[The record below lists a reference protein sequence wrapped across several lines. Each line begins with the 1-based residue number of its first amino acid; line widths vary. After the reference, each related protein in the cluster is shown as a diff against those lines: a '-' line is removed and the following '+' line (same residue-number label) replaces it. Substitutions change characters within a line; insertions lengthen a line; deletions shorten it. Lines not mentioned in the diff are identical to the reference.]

1 MKYIELY
8 INSIKKKSTQ
18 PKVAA
23 LAHPLNYN
31 LPGLKSYSQMKA
43 EEVIKFKKEFNGSL
57 NRHQKLVLLLKAAK
71 GDKRKELKQVLASSN
86 EHLSSLLQK
95 IGSSTPTERTQG
107 FEVPNAQ

>member
-8 INSIKKKSTQ
+8 IKSIKKKSTQ

-43 EEVIKFKKEFNGSL
+43 EEVIKFKREFNY
-57 NRHQKLVLLLKAAK
+57 VLEIHRRYMKRTNIKGEAK
-71 GDKRKELKQVLASSN
+71 KELNSAILSN
-86 EHLSSLLQK
+86 KDHMESLLQK
-95 IGSSTPTERTQG
+95 IGSYTPSEKANG